1 MSSLLCKET
10 GNTHTFVIV
19 ALHIPFLNFGNCN
32 TNMCPCLLLISMFVL
47 LVYVFNICLYL
58 DFHAHISFVCICMHN
73 SNTCFLFM
81 EDEWPFIYLTMD
93 YSISSMFPK
102 STHETFSQK
111 LYQTFKSHKRFIKP
125 KLSRTDFAIAH
136 YAGEVS

>member
-81 EDEWPFIYLTMD
+81 EDEWPFYLFNDGLFCFQHVSKVNSWNIFTKALSDIQVSQAIYQAKTVS
-93 YSISSMFPK
+93 Y
-102 STHETFSQK
+102 
-111 LYQTFKSHKRFIKP
+111 RFCHCS
-125 KLSRTDFAIAH
+125 LCR
-136 YAGEVS
+136 GG